1 TAGGNELTGDMFV
14 TQVGVH
20 YEMSTVGSRTRNAK

>member
-20 YEMSTVGSRTRNAK
+20 YEMSTVGSRAIGTK